1 MAQDDIN
8 LAEEYN
14 EYLDKTFS
22 SQRRNK
28 HPMPLAAQIVQG
40 RLSLPSI
47 IDLINKTPSLV
58 NDRDKDG
65 RVPLMVYWHSSLYD
79 ILLSHGADPNA
90 CDNHGNTILMYQR
103 KNSYGFTA
111 LLEAGANINAKNKKG
126 VALIT
131 MALEEGL
138 RIQPLLN
145 AGAVWQPVPS
155 EIKDT
160 AFLNC
165 LYNENI
171 PILEKVIEDGL
182 PSEKVYLYAKVW
194 SGCHDQKKFDWLK
207 PLGKHYSRQTRNNL
221 TKREE
226 NLLMDELKRRQYDAD
241 PKLFKA
247 LLANMRDCLDDASTL
262 NTYLA
267 RCGVGGEASDEILEL
282 VLNAGADPN
291 GGRNWKDNT
300 DIPTALYWAVSSRR
314 TRAVKMLLE
323 HGADPT
329 TGTSYMDS
337 DDTCVAC
344 AICNN
349 DLDILQMLIDAK
361 ADLNFAIRCN
371 RTPILTAIR
380 EDNLP
385 ALKMVIEGGADPNL
399 ADPYGRIPIGW
410 LDRKRNSPEL
420 CAYFEAIVNK
430 SDAP

>member
-65 RVPLMVYWHSSLYD
+65 RVPLMVYWHSNLYD

-90 CDNHGNTILMYQR
+90 CDNHVNTILMYQR

-182 PSEKVYLYAKVW
+182 PSEKVYLYA
-194 SGCHDQKKFDWLK
+194 
-207 PLGKHYSRQTRNNL
+207 
-221 TKREE
+221 
-226 NLLMDELKRRQYDAD
+226 
-241 PKLFKA
+241 
-247 LLANMRDCLDDASTL
+247 
-262 NTYLA
+262 
-267 RCGVGGEASDEILEL
+267 
-282 VLNAGADPN
+282 
-291 GGRNWKDNT
+291 
-300 DIPTALYWAVSSRR
+300 
-314 TRAVKMLLE
+314 
-323 HGADPT
+323 
-329 TGTSYMDS
+329 
-337 DDTCVAC
+337 
-344 AICNN
+344 
-349 DLDILQMLIDAK
+349 
-361 ADLNFAIRCN
+361 
-371 RTPILTAIR
+371 
-380 EDNLP
+380 
-385 ALKMVIEGGADPNL
+385 
-399 ADPYGRIPIGW
+399 
-410 LDRKRNSPEL
+410 
-420 CAYFEAIVNK
+420 
-430 SDAP
+430 